1 MQNQTIPTHI
11 LWLTFRVP
19 FNKRN
24 RKLETAYPSMG
35 IHLIFFRKVF
45 CGQKAG
51 RQNTAFQVCIG
62 ELIVTLS
69 KFLHSI
75 NRRLALW

>member
-1 MQNQTIPTHI
+1 MQNQTIPPYI

-19 FNKRN
+19 FNSRN
-24 RKLETAYPSMG
+24 RKLEAAYPSTG

-51 RQNTAFQVCIG
+51 RQNTAFQICIG
-62 ELIVTLS
+62 KLIKTLS